1 MIRSLI
7 PQLGAWLPNLKEKL
21 RIDGKK
27 RFMLLLLFFNA
38 LLIVIL
44 LLSVGNQEIRN
55 VIITVRLET
64 TRMVTEYET
73 KVAYLKRI
81 TYITA
86 TPTRD
91 GVAFVTATPTET
103 PSPPPT
109 APPPTATPTN
119 TPEPT
124 PTSTPTPTATQ
135 TPTNTPTWTPTP
147 SVTPSPTF
155 TPTSTGT
162 PAPTFTPTFT
172 PTPTPVPPPPPTNT
186 PVPPTPT
193 PGPATINLSAAPP
206 AIAADGTTFTTITAD
221 VRDAGGNPVPDGTLV
236 TFSTNLGTLSAT
248 SATTVGGIVQVQLV
262 SSTTAGTATVSAIA
276 GAAFNNVN
284 VSFVPGPAANVVLIA
299 VPATLPADG
308 VSVSTLQATVTDA
321 NGNPVADGTP
331 VTFVTTLGTLNPPSP
346 TSANTVGGVAT
357 VTISSTDA
365 GQATVTATAGGSG
378 AALVTFTP
386 LIQISKT
393 VDRTDAPAGGVLTY
407 TITIW
412 NNTATGNAEIAALR
426 DTLPA
431 GFTYMPGSTSS
442 PAFPADPL
450 VAGQDLTWTPAPL
463 PYNLAAG
470 ATLVTTFRV
479 WAQAPPGTYQNTA
492 IVDVNYV
499 GSLSTGPT
507 APVTLHAPTI
517 NSITPNSG
525 CNDAPVAVTIAGT
538 YFAPGATAR
547 LGAWDLAAV
556 WVDEN
561 TLTALVPRDIAV
573 GVYDLFVTNPGG
585 ASATLV
591 GAYTALDC
599 ISSDT
604 TLEKGFL
611 ATYGRQSGVERYGD
625 DDQKQIIFIE
635 LPNNSSTFYIRIRD
649 PECGGAYDQIN
660 GAAVCDTPFTFT
672 VYGGTDAYTLAD
684 ARTHLPA
691 AGATSGTL
699 LDTVTFTEDPAWDD
713 AWYEF
718 PAFNTDQGELVNGV
732 RVFKLSVI
740 AGPEPPF
747 VANDADLNLYNVAVS
762 TVLGANV
769 TPPGARIFA
778 YSWTYMVWPG
788 DWSAPAR
795 MFPYVGPG
803 VTRWG
808 RHPDPRAHAH
818 RPCHCSLPQRPT
830 ADQQP

>member
-1 MIRSLI
+1 
-7 PQLGAWLPNLKEKL
+7 
-21 RIDGKK
+21 
-27 RFMLLLLFFNA
+27 
-38 LLIVIL
+38 
-44 LLSVGNQEIRN
+44 
-55 VIITVRLET
+55 
-64 TRMVTEYET
+64 
-73 KVAYLKRI
+73 
-81 TYITA
+81 
-86 TPTRD
+86 
-91 GVAFVTATPTET
+91 
-103 PSPPPT
+103 
-109 APPPTATPTN
+109 
-119 TPEPT
+119 
-124 PTSTPTPTATQ
+124 
-135 TPTNTPTWTPTP
+135 
-147 SVTPSPTF
+147 
-155 TPTSTGT
+155 
-162 PAPTFTPTFT
+162 
-172 PTPTPVPPPPPTNT
+172 VPPPPPTNT

-193 PGPATINLSAAPP
+193 PGPATINLIAAPP

-248 SATTVGGIVQVQLV
+248 SATTVGGVVQVQLV
-262 SSTTAGTATVSAIA
+262 SSTTGTATVSAIA
-276 GAAFNNVN
+276 GVAFNNVN
-284 VSFVPGPAANVVLIA
+284 VSFLPGPAANVALIA
-299 VPATLPADG
+299 LPATLPADG
-308 VSVSTLQATVTDA
+308 VAVSTLQATVTDA

-331 VTFVTTLGTLNPPSP
+331 VNFARAPLLGTL
-346 TSANTVGGVAT
+346 SAPAATTVGGVAT
-357 VTISSTDA
+357 VTFWSTDA
-365 GQATVTATAGGSG
+365 GQATVTATAGGS
-378 AALVTFTP
+378 AAVLVTFTP
-386 LIQISKT
+386 LVQISKT
-393 VDRTDAPAGGVLTY
+393 VNRADAPAGGVLTY
-407 TITIW
+407 TVTVQ
-412 NNTATGNAEIAALR
+412 NVTAGGAPAEIIALR

-431 GFTYMPGSTSS
+431 GFIYMPGSTSS

-492 IVDVNYV
+492 IVDVNYA
-499 GSLSTGPT
+499 GSFSTGPT
-507 APVTLHAPTI
+507 APVTLYAPTI
-517 NSITPNSG
+517 NSITPISG

-556 WVDEN
+556 WVNEN
-561 TLTALVPRDIAV
+561 TLTALVPQDIAV
-573 GVYDLFVTNPGG
+573 GVYDLVVTNPGG
-585 ASATLV
+585 ASGTLV

-599 ISSDT
+599 ISPDT

-611 ATYGRQSGVERYGD
+611 STYGRQIGIETYGD

-635 LPNNSSTFYIRIRD
+635 LPNNGSTFYIRIRD
-649 PECGGAYDQIN
+649 PECGGAYDRVY
-660 GAAVCDTPFTFT
+660 GAATCDSPFTFT
-672 VYGGTDAYTLAD
+672 VYGGPGAYTLAD
-684 ARTHLPA
+684 ARTHLPT

-718 PAFNTDQGELVNGV
+718 PAFNTDQGELVNSTV

-747 VANDADLNLYNVAVS
+747 GSPDNADLNLYNVAVS
-762 TVLGANV
+762 TVSGSNV

-803 VTRWG
+803 VTTLTQHNWDYDRFTENAG
-808 RHPDPRAHAH
+808 ISMVTPERIIEVPYDYVSGDNEIKSTVHDVRDVGPHPQNPVEGLREAQ
-818 RPCHCSLPQRPT
+818 RLGQNRQVSLEMSQWRVDL
-830 ADQQP
+830 ALGVSQ